1 MSIRKRK
8 LSLTVQIALGLFLGV
23 IVGVIL
29 QPNPAVATD
38 YIRPIGT
45 IYLNLIK
52 TIVVPVVVLS
62 IIQGVVSLQDIK
74 KVGSIG
80 LGTILF
86 YMCTTAL
93 AVTVGLVLANVL
105 QAGAGYQ
112 LPAEELLFQSQ
123 DAPKFM
129 QTIVNI
135 FPSNFLAPMT
145 EGAMLP
151 TIVIALLIGFGVILA
166 GEKGQTLS
174 GGVDSAAEV
183 AFRIMALILSLS
195 GIGVFALICPVIAEN
210 GPQVLL
216 PLLKLILVAYIG
228 YAIHMLVVY
237 SASVRLLG
245 NVSPIAFFKAMLR
258 PGLVAFSSASSV
270 AALPFNLEAVESLG
284 AKKEITG
291 FVLPLGMTINMD
303 GTAIYQGICA
313 VFIAQI
319 FGVSLDF
326 TQQLTVVLTATLAS
340 IGTAGVPGAGMI
352 MLAMV
357 LQSVGLPV
365 EGIALVAGID
375 RVLDMGRTVVNIT
388 GDAACALCISARYSK
403 NNTTHAD

>member
-1 MSIRKRK
+1 MKKRK
-8 LSLTVQIALGLFLGV
+8 LSLTAQIALGLGLG
-23 IVGVIL
+23 IAAGIL
-29 QPNPAVATD
+29 LQTRPTLAAN

-74 KVGSIG
+74 KVGTIG
-80 LGTILF
+80 VGTLLF
-86 YMCTTAL
+86 YLCTTAL
-93 AVTVGLVLANVL
+93 AVTAGLVLANLL
-105 QAGAGYQ
+105 QVGSGFQ
-112 LPAEELLFQSQ
+112 LPAEQLTFDSS
-123 DAPKFM
+123 DAPPFM

-135 FPSNFLAPMT
+135 FPSNFLAPMS

-151 TIVIALLIGFGVILA
+151 TIVIALMMGFGIILA
-166 GEKGQTLS
+166 GEKGHLIS
-174 GGVDSAAEV
+174 GVVDSAAEV
-183 AFRIMALILSLS
+183 AFRVMALVLSLS
-195 GIGVFALICPVIAEN
+195 GIGVFALICPVVAEN

-216 PLLKLILVAYIG
+216 PLLKVILVAYIG
-228 YAIHMLVVY
+228 YAVHMLAVY
-237 SASVRLLG
+237 SVSVGLLAR
-245 NVSPIAFFKAMLR
+245 VSPVSFFRAMLR

-270 AALPFNLEAVESLG
+270 ASLPFTMEAVEKLG
-284 AKKEITG
+284 GKREILG
-291 FVLPLGMTINMD
+291 FVIPLGTTINMD
-303 GTAIYQGICA
+303 GTAIYQGVCA
-313 VFIAQI
+313 IFIAQI

-326 TQQLTVVLTATLAS
+326 TQQLTIVLTATLAS

-375 RVLDMGRTVVNIT
+375 RVLDMGRTVVNVT

-403 NNTTHAD
+403 S